1 MSIYLY
7 GLQRSGTNVI
17 NNFLINNFKIKFN
30 NDENNRNSIKHK
42 HFRIYNNKSYIPET
56 DKPKQY
62 YNNIIIKSLENLD
75 EKINNKKNK
84 YIIVYK
90 DIYSWLPSIER
101 WAKMC
106 KWKSNTKIDFV
117 NDYCEYIS
125 KWNELKNERVLF
137 IKYEE
142 YLDCLVNKNNNLIN
156 KIEDFLQVKRPNKL
170 IFPKNVN
177 CSKTFTINRYNY
189 YKNKEYMK
197 EYTENEL
204 NIINEKYNKY
214 NL

>member
-17 NNFLINNFKIKFN
+17 NTFLVNNFNIKFN
-30 NDENNRNSIKHK
+30 NDDNNRNSIIHK
-42 HFRIYNNKSYIPET
+42 HFRIYNNKNNIPET

-62 YNNIIIKSLENLD
+62 YNNIIINTLEELD
-75 EKINNKKNK
+75 EKINKKKNK

-90 DIYSWLPSIER
+90 NIYSWLPSIEK
-101 WAKMC
+101 WGKMC
-106 KWKSNTKIDFV
+106 NWKSNNKLNFI

-125 KWNELKNERVLF
+125 KWKEISNKRVLF
-137 IKYEE
+137 IKYED
-142 YLDCLVNKNNNLIN
+142 YLDCLVNKNNILI
-156 KIEDFLQVKRPNKL
+156 KRTEDFLQIKRPNKI
-170 IFPKNVN
+170 IFPQNVN
-177 CSKTFTINRYNY
+177 CSSTFTLKKYNY

-197 EYTENEL
+197 EYTKEEL
-204 NIINEKYNKY
+204 NIINNKY

>member
-17 NNFLINNFKIKFN
+17 NTFLVNNFNINFS
-30 NDENNRNSIKHK
+30 NDENNRQSIKHK
-42 HFRIYNNKSYIPET
+42 HFRIYNNKNYIPKT

-62 YNNIIIKSLENLD
+62 YNNIIINKLENLD
-75 EKINNKKNK
+75 VKLDNKKNK

-90 DIYSWLPSIER
+90 DIYSWLPSIEK

-106 KWKSNTKIDFV
+106 KWKSNTKLDFV

-156 KIEDFLQVKRPNKL
+156 KIEIFLKVKRPNK
-170 IFPKNVN
+170 IVFPKNVN
-177 CSKTFTINRYNY
+177 CSKTFTLNRFNY
-189 YKNKEYMK
+189 YKNKEYIK
-197 EYTENEL
+197 EYTKNEL
-204 NIINEKYNKY
+204 KIINDKYNKY